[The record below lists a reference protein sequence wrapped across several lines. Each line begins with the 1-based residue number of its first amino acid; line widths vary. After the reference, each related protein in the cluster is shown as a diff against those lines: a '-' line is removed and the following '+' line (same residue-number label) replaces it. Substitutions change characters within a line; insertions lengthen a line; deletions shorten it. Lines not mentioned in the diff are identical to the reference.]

1 MAKKGALVKKLNAI
15 PDFGSMDILCTDK
28 TGTLT
33 EDKITLVKHLNVF
46 GNDDD
51 RVLENAYINCFYET
65 GIKNVMDSAV
75 LSYKDIALQDTT
87 RIDEIPYDFF
97 RRRSSVIYQQNKE
110 CFLTMK

>member
-33 EDKITLVKHLNVF
+33 EDRITLVKHLDVL
-46 GNDDD
+46 GNDAEY
-51 RVLENAYINCFYET
+51 VLDQAYINCFFET

-75 LSYKDIALQDTT
+75 LAYKDVVLKGVE
-87 RIDEIPYDFF
+87 RVDEIPYDFF
-97 RRRSSVIYQQNKE
+97 RKRSSIVYKQDNTHHLVIK
-110 CFLTMK
+110 